1 MENIVIAT
9 FDGTN
14 AALQGLREL
23 QQLDDAGKLRLRGAA
38 VVERRPDGTWR
49 IADEA
54 EEPAFGATVA
64 GGLLGALVGVLT
76 GPLGLLLGG
85 AAGLM
90 AGEVIDVT
98 EDEARELIHEAMIRR
113 VPPGTTAL
121 VGDVEEPVSHPLD
134 DAMAKLG
141 AQMTRWPRE
150 EVQAELEGA
159 TEATEA
165 GHRAS
170 RRILHHHKH
179 KAKAR
184 QG

>member
-9 FDGTN
+9 FKDSK
-14 AALQGLREL
+14 AALRGLKEL
-23 QQLDDAGKLRLRGAA
+23 QQLDDDGKLRLRTAT

-49 IADEA
+49 IADE
-54 EEPAFGATVA
+54 EEEADFGATVA
-64 GGLLGALVGVLT
+64 GGLVGALVGVLA

-90 AGEVIDVT
+90 AGGVIDVT
-98 EDEARELIHEAMIRR
+98 EDGARELIHEAMIRR

-121 VGDVEEPVSHPLD
+121 VGDVEEPLNHPLD

-141 AQMTRWPRE
+141 APMTRWPRE

-159 TEATEA
+159 AEATEA
-165 GHRAS
+165 GQQAS
-170 RRILHHHKH
+170 RRTLHRH
-179 KAKAR
+179 KAKAKAPKA
-184 QG
+184 

>member
-9 FDGTN
+9 FDDTN
-14 AALQGLREL
+14 AALQGMREL
-23 QQLDDAGKLRLRGAA
+23 QQLHDAGKLRLRDAG
-38 VVERRPDGTWR
+38 VVECRADGTWR

-54 EEPAFGATVA
+54 EEPVFGGTVA
-64 GGLLGALVGVLT
+64 VGLLGALVGVLA

-85 AAGLM
+85 AVGLM

-121 VGDVEEPVSHPLD
+121 VGDVDEPVSHPLD

-141 AQMTRWPRE
+141 APMARWPRA
-150 EVQAELEGA
+150 EVEAELGGA
-159 TEATEA
+159 AE
-165 GHRAS
+165 AS
-170 RRILHHHKH
+170 RRILRRRE
-179 KAKAR
+179 AKAR

>member
-9 FDGTN
+9 FDDTN
-14 AALQGLREL
+14 TALQGLREL
-23 QQLDDAGKLRLRGAA
+23 QQLDDAGKLRLRDAA

-90 AGEVIDVT
+90 AGEGIDVT

-121 VGDVEEPVSHPLD
+121 VGDVDEPVSHPLD

-150 EVQAELEGA
+150 EVQAELEGTA
-159 TEATEA
+159 EATDA
-165 GHRAS
+165 GRRES
-170 RRILHHHKH
+170 RRVLHRH